1 MVYQT
6 ILVEKSDSHVG
17 AITLNRPDHLNTF
30 SSQMAHELNDALLSL
45 DNDPDVR
52 AILIKG
58 AGRGFSAGID
68 VNEMFGKSTT
78 EHRDWVHSME
88 KPLITLTELSK
99 PVVAQVH
106 GAAVANGTGL
116 VAAADLAVASDDA
129 RFGLT
134 AIRIGLSCLGPIIP
148 VMRLVGRKQALELLL
163 GGDLIGAQEALQM
176 GLINKVVPRDELE
189 KESWRM
195 VEGLASKS
203 PCAMQ
208 ISKRSF
214 YAAAEMD
221 YRQAFEYM
229 NEAFAR
235 LCSTEDA
242 KEGVKAF
249 LEKRKPS
256 WKGC

>member
-1 MVYQT
+1 MTYQT
-6 ILVEKSDSHVG
+6 VLVEKSDSYVG
-17 AITLNRPDHLNTF
+17 SITLNRPDQLNTF
-30 SSQMAHELNDALLSL
+30 SSQMAHELDDALHDM

-58 AGRGFSAGID
+58 AGKGFSAGID
-68 VNEMFGKSTT
+68 VKEMFGKSPT
-78 EHRDWVHSME
+78 ELRNWVHSME

-106 GAAVANGTGL
+106 GPAVANGTGL
-116 VAAADLAVASDDA
+116 VAASDLAIASNEA

-163 GGDLIGAQEALQM
+163 GGELIGAQDALQM
-176 GLINKVVPRDELE
+176 GLINKVVPREELE
-189 KESWRM
+189 KESLRI

-208 ISKRSF
+208 LSKRAF
-214 YAAAEMD
+214 YAASEMD

-242 KEGVKAF
+242 QEGVRAF

>member
-1 MVYQT
+1 MTYET
-6 ILVEKSDSHVG
+6 ILVEKSESYVG
-17 AITLNRPDHLNTF
+17 TITLNRPDHLNTF
-30 SSQMAHELNDALLSL
+30 SSTMAHELDEVLLKLDA
-45 DNDPDVR
+45 DPEVR
-52 AILIKG
+52 AILIRG
-58 AGRGFSAGID
+58 AGKGFSAGID
-68 VNEMFGKSTT
+68 VNEMFGKSPS
-78 EHRDWVHSME
+78 EHREWAHAME
-88 KPLITLTELSK
+88 KPLITLTELCK

-148 VMRLVGRKQALELLL
+148 VMRLVGRKRALELLL
-163 GGDLIGAQEALQM
+163 GGDLIGAQEALEI
-176 GLINKVVPRDELE
+176 GLINKVTPRDELE
-189 KESWRM
+189 SESLRV

-208 ISKRSF
+208 ISKKAF

-221 YRQAFEYM
+221 YRRAFDYM

-235 LCSTEDA
+235 LCSTQDA
-242 KEGVKAF
+242 QEGVRAF